1 MRVLEAWCADLK
13 GRDMKTIDTDT
24 IIQFLEKFYTIHE
37 KIHHRAVLI
46 LICTM
51 EDSNCIE
58 EIMVIDNLNSQ
69 FLEEQKKL
77 TAILKSLRS
86 KTFF

>member
-37 KIHHRAVLI
+37 KIHHRVLI
-46 LICTM
+46 ILGYIMSDSTSM
-51 EDSNCIE
+51 EELDCINH
-58 EIMVIDNLNSQ
+58 INNQ
-69 FLEEQKKL
+69 FLEEQKRL
-77 TAILKSLRS
+77 NSIIMALRS